1 MDKSLINTNQIW
13 MTGMSVS
20 DGLFDDN
27 WNMGISHKKV
37 FIPFR
42 TDKTTVY
49 FDSRFTTQRE
59 LMEGNHIIIMDETE
73 WDTQY
78 DLLALVWTKE

>member
-1 MDKSLINTNQIW
+1 

-27 WNMGISHKKV
+27 RNMGISHKKV

-49 FDSRFTTQRE
+49 FDSRFTIQRE
-59 LMEGNHIIIMDETE
+59 LMEGNHIVMISETE

-78 DLLALVWTKE
+78 YRLTLVWTKEED